1 MSLFNLI
8 KLVMNC
14 FYGKEK
20 TKKSDL
26 LFLVKSIHMDLLQ
39 PVAFWALGVIRDNY
53 LDRLLQNSRLLDQL
67 ALFAVSLVWL
77 PSVIQIELECF
88 GACTGVLC
96 SRVFPLAVHEHHVLA
111 GV

>member
-39 PVAFWALGVIRDNY
+39 LGVIRDNY

-67 ALFAVSLVWL
+67 ALFSVSLVWL